1 MCAKILQRH
10 FSKLT
15 FICDYPMHYYHIEQ
29 LGSKVGEGMWRDSRW
44 VLRPHLSLA
53 VFGLNSRHQTFFST
67 WCLATRPASASIA
80 ALRTRYSVQQ
90 EIVGRSHA
98 VGLLVTSPILGCILV
113 SNLHGMPTHNQP
125 TKIILKYLISFCF
138 QICTL
143 FAIIIIIISLG
154 ILALNFAWKFMIRI
168 LVRSMNPVSN
178 VIEEISKLRKIVGI

>member
-53 VFGLNSRHQTFFST
+53 VVGLNSRHQTFFST

-80 ALRTRYSVQQ
+80 ALRTRYSV
-90 EIVGRSHA
+90 
-98 VGLLVTSPILGCILV
+98 
-113 SNLHGMPTHNQP
+113 
-125 TKIILKYLISFCF
+125 
-138 QICTL
+138 
-143 FAIIIIIISLG
+143 
-154 ILALNFAWKFMIRI
+154 
-168 LVRSMNPVSN
+168 
-178 VIEEISKLRKIVGI
+178 